1 MASNDDLPSTSSQ
14 GSSTLKLH
22 KPKMKK
28 FHKIPIF
35 VVENH
40 NEILELVLS
49 SLANLYLPFQNN
61 LIIHFD
67 SHPDCCINRQMPAST
82 VYNRSLLLESLSIEN
97 WLMPL
102 TFAGHVNEIVWI
114 HPQFAGQITDGC
126 YQFSVGDFD
135 GKICVSSNLDY
146 FLTDGSYKEEE
157 LLLNKK
163 EVKLTVSQVKE
174 SLSELIDD
182 NRNWILD
189 VDLDYFSTLNPF
201 ISIYP
206 KAKTYERLKDIFK
219 MNKNY
224 DQNDPKS
231 IAEFVSERNRQLEF
245 FDTVFQHMAQN
256 GSLEKYKLNDES
268 MKDKLELLTELIDSL
283 CHHYSIYDI
292 DWFIINDAGCTI
304 DDEKHQLPH
313 HESSEEEIKEM
324 IEKFEKFLKS
334 IKKSPEMVTIS
345 RSSIDGYTPSHQVEK
360 IQQMVID
367 VLQKVFGEF
376 ITDQPTL
383 WYKNSSIPALELVE
397 PRKKKP

>member
-1 MASNDDLPSTSSQ
+1 MATNYDLPSTSSQ

-22 KPKMKK
+22 KPKTKK

-40 NEILELVLS
+40 NDVLELILP
-49 SLANLYLPFQNN
+49 SLANLYLPFRDNI
-61 LIIHFD
+61 IIHFD
-67 SHPDCCINRQMPAST
+67 SHPDCCINRQMPST
-82 VYNRSLLLESLSIEN
+82 AVYNRSLLLESLSIEN
-97 WLMPL
+97 WLLPL
-102 TFAGHVNEIVWI
+102 TYAGHINEIVWI
-114 HPQFAGQITDGC
+114 HPQFASQISDGC

-224 DQNDPKS
+224 DENDSKS

-268 MKDKLELLTELIDSL
+268 MKEKFELLKELIDSL

-304 DDEKHQLPH
+304 DDEEHQLPH

-324 IEKFEKFLKS
+324 IEKFEKLLKS

-345 RSSIDGYTPSHQVEK
+345 RSSTDGYTPSHQVEK

-367 VLQKVFGEF
+367 ALQKVFGEF